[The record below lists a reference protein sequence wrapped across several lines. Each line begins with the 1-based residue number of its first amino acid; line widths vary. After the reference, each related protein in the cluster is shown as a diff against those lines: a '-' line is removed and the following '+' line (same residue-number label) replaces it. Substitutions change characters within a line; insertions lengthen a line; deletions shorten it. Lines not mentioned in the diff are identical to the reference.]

1 MAAEQQ
7 MMDHIP
13 TKNAYFHSYIM
24 GKHMTDVLGHATMVA
39 IIGAQPK

>member
-1 MAAEQQ
+1 MLAKQQ

-13 TKNAYFHSYIM
+13 TQIAFFHSNIM

>member
-1 MAAEQQ
+1 MNAEQQ

-13 TKNAYFHSYIM
+13 TQNVYFHSNIM
-24 GKHMTDVLGHATMVA
+24 GKHMTDVLGHVIKVA

>member
-1 MAAEQQ
+1 MTAEQQ

-13 TKNAYFHSYIM
+13 TQNAYFHSNIM